1 MWQLFK
7 RVYLDPNKTSDWGS
21 HPILFK
27 QDLCKNI
34 FISKIMQGRSVK
46 AASSFY
52 SLMALYNMLLCA
64 EG

>member
-1 MWQLFK
+1 M
-7 RVYLDPNKTSDWGS
+7 
-21 HPILFK
+21 LFK